1 VSESADAPGTSPKPK
16 GREARLDRAERVR
29 REMAR
34 VYWQA
39 KRGDV
44 SATNAARFVFILAEI
59 AKLLRDVEIE
69 ARLVALE
76 HRYDS

>member
-1 VSESADAPGTSPKPK
+1 MAENVDDAATSPQRK
-16 GREARLDRAERVR
+16 REPRLDRAELVR

-34 VYWQA
+34 VYWST
-39 KRGDV
+39 KRGEV
-44 SATNAARFVFILAEI
+44 TPSNAARLVFILAEI

-76 HRYDS
+76 RRL